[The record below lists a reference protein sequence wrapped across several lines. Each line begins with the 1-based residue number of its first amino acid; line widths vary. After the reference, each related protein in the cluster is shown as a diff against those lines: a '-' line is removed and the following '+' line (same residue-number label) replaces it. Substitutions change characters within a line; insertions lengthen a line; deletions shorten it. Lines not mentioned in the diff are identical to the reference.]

1 MKLKQTLRDIIRE
14 EVSKALSVN
23 ELRWGE
29 NPEDRKYIPTI
40 TNPIGKTLISD
51 LVKLP
56 IWKKL
61 QMFFGH
67 KGIKTVKNKG
77 EVGFNVTLHFV
88 NAPSSV
94 YGQDILPADLQKQLQ
109 NRYKVIARSGAHGK
123 NGWIN
128 LTFIPQAV

>member
-1 MKLKQTLRDIIRE
+1 MKLKETLRGIIRE
-14 EVSKALSVN
+14 EIGKVLN
-23 ELRWGE
+23 EQRWGA
-29 NPEDRKYIPTI
+29 NPEDRKYIPT
-40 TNPIGKTLISD
+40 TANSIGKTLIAD

-67 KGIKTVKNKG
+67 QGIKIVKLKG
-77 EVGFNVTLHFV
+77 EIGFNITLHYL
-88 NAPSSV
+88 NAPSAF
-94 YGQDILPADLQKQLQ
+94 YGQDTLPTDLEEQLQ
-109 NRYKVIARSGAHGK
+109 NRYKVIARRGADGK